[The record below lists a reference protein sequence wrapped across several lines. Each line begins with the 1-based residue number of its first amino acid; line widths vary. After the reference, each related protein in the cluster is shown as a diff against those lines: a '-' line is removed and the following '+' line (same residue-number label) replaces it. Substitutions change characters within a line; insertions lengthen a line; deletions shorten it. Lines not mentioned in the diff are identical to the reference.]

1 MPVSLASTSASSTH
15 GAVVPIG
22 YINLT
27 SPNVG
32 FSFINIPQGY
42 QDLMLVCNARSAY
55 AANTN
60 GLDLYINAYSTTNLS
75 MTYFGGNGSSAY
87 STRNTTSS
95 PTYGF
100 VGDIP
105 AASATSGIF
114 GTAVYHILNYANT
127 STFKTVLVRSAA
139 DINGAGV
146 VDLNVGLYGNTSA
159 VTSLIIQSGYSAN
172 YVTGSTFALYGV
184 RTVNQ

>member
-1 MPVSLASTSASSTH
+1 MPLLPSIASPMH
-15 GAVVPIG
+15 GAVVPIA

-32 FSFINIPQGY
+32 FSFTNIPQGY

-60 GLDLYINAYSTTNLS
+60 PINLYINAYLTTNLS
-75 MTYFGGNGSSAY
+75 TTYAGGNGSSAY
-87 STRNTTSS
+87 STQNTTST

-100 VGDIP
+100 AGDIP
-105 AASATSGIF
+105 AANSTSGIF
-114 GTAVYHILNYANT
+114 GTTVYHILNYANT

-139 DINGAGV
+139 DINGAGFV
-146 VDLNVGLYGNTSA
+146 NLNVGLYGNTSA
-159 VTSLIIQSGYSAN
+159 VTSLIIQSAFSAN
-172 YVTGSTFALYGV
+172 YVSGSTFALYGIRSV
-184 RTVNQ
+184 GQ